1 MLVNTNLLKAL
12 LTENEHTAQDYADI
26 LQCSLTT
33 AYGRLNGLTEHSH
46 TELYKVRQHYHLST
60 ERFIEIF
67 FTPKVA

>member
-12 LTENEHTAQDYADI
+12 LKEHGHTAQDYADI
-26 LQCSLTT
+26 LKCSMTT

-46 TELYKVRQHYHLST
+46 TELYAVRQRYGLSN
-60 ERFIEIF
+60 ERFIAIF